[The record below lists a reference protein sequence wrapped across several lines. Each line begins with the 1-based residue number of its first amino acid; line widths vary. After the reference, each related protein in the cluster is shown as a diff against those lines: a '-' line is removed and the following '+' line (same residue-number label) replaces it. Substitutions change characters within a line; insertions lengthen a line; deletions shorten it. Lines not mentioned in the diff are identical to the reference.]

1 MKNPVVRLKIR
12 VHMPDGYRP
21 FLDPVF
27 AGNGKL
33 KPLYAIVNG
42 HIEHHPEGVYFLRY
56 LKNEKRVWEAVGED
70 PQYALIAKIKK
81 EKLLEAKAAGV
92 AVKEDDAEAAA
103 KKITVSKATGE
114 YLDEIKAHKSRKT
127 FLAYSLTIKLF
138 RHSCAKEQMQELD
151 RKDVL
156 AFMAHLR
163 SEGNSPR
170 TVANR
175 VTYLRSFL
183 LNQGVEWPLSKAD
196 RPRYAE
202 KIVSAY
208 SVGEL
213 QGLMAAAD
221 QNEYELFQFFLCTG
235 ARDLERCGPSTK
247 NLRCDGETRFR
258 VPPEG

>member
-1 MKNPVVRLKIR
+1 
-12 VHMPDGYRP
+12 
-21 FLDPVF
+21 
-27 AGNGKL
+27 
-33 KPLYAIVNG
+33 
-42 HIEHHPEGVYFLRY
+42 
-56 LKNEKRVWEAVGED
+56 
-70 PQYALIAKIKK
+70 
-81 EKLLEAKAAGV
+81 
-92 AVKEDDAEAAA
+92 VKEDDAEAAA

-235 ARDLERCGPSTK
+235 ARDQEVQYATWRDVDLQQKTFAVTEKLDLGFVPKDKEEGVVPIPDSLVNLLRARRQRQPKSRLIFPGPKGDKANEHYLRLLKQIALTAGLNCGHCYNKKGLCCDARSA
-247 NLRCDGETRFR
+247 NLKL
-258 VPPEG
+258 PLSK